1 MTFIQVT
8 DMLRR
13 YFAEHNI
20 NTDGLTVILNFRDRE
35 SGARI
40 DAALNREFAEMA
52 IVVKMDRNL
61 TKLTISGLEVLLE
74 SPVHAVRSPPSS
86 THDWDMMPFRPG
98 DRAPGGS
105 DF

>member
-1 MTFIQVT
+1 MTFIQVA

-20 NTDGLTVILNFRDRE
+20 STDGLTVILNFTDRE

-52 IVVKMDRNL
+52 MVVKMDRNL
-61 TKLTISGLEVLLE
+61 TKFTVYGLEVLLE
-74 SPVHAVRSPPSS
+74 SPVHPLRSRPSS
-86 THDWDMMPFRPG
+86 THDWDMMTFRPG